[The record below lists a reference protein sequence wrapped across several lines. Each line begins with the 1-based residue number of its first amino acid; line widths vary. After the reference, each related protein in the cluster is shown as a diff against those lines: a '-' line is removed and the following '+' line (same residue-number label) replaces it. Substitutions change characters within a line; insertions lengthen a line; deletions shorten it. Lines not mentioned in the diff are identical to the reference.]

1 MKGGEGVNE
10 LEAKL
15 RCHRAHNVG
24 KAISDL
30 EASVGA
36 NSYPS
41 DGEGDNNAEPNKWL
55 KIQNTAEKMNL
66 GVSFSAVMEGD
77 ATNGDVTCTS
87 T

>member
-1 MKGGEGVNE
+1 MKGGEGVNK

-15 RCHRAHNVG
+15 QRRRARNVG
-24 KAISDL
+24 RAISDL

-36 NSYPS
+36 KSYPS
-41 DGEGDNNAEPNKWL
+41 VREGDNNAEPNKWL

-66 GVSFSAVMEGD
+66 GVSFSAIMEGD
-77 ATNGDVTCTS
+77 AENGDVTCTS